1 MITVHL
7 SDCIRNGVKGDRV
20 SVLQHHHREA
30 KALAG
35 DFGVVYKDE
44 RRKDKQFGPTTKG

>member
-1 MITVHL
+1 M
-7 SDCIRNGVKGDRV
+7 NGVKEDRV
-20 SVLQHHHREA
+20 SVLHHHHREA

-44 RRKDKQFGPTTKG
+44 RQRDK